1 LGLNNVEDKKSSEEV
16 IQQDGIKKIITT
28 EKIGNSVIKQENIEY
43 NLGPMMNNNI
53 NLNSSHFYRGRI
65 KNMSSIKS
73 IDDLT
78 NECSSSQ
85 CEVCLKSTPFNCKYC
100 KRGFFLYN
108 NQCYTVCPENYISD
122 IFKRRC
128 CSLNYLSNYLNLID
142 RRKTAYDLS

>member
-1 LGLNNVEDKKSSEEV
+1 MINIQKKKSSEEV
-16 IQQDGIKKIITT
+16 IQQEGIKKTIIS

-53 NLNSSHFYRGRI
+53 SLNIPHFYRGRT
-65 KNMSSIKS
+65 KNMSSPRR

-85 CEVCLKSTPFNCKYC
+85 CEVCLKSAPFNCKYC

-108 NQCYTVCPENYISD
+108 NQCYTVCPENYVSD

-128 CSLNYLSNYLNLID
+128 CSLNHISNYLSLFN
-142 RRKTAYDLS
+142 Y